1 MWRRISFL
9 FQMYLNRVQTY
20 DILLFSSGWRGGGG
34 GGGLDHQKEV
44 IQSDMVAS
52 FTSHMHTLIMF
63 RLGMFNTYTCLSHV
77 STIELIK
84 VEIA

>member
-9 FQMYLNRVQTY
+9 FQMYLKRVQTY
-20 DILLFSSGWRGGGG
+20 DILLFSSGW

-52 FTSHMHTLIMF
+52 FTSHMHTLIML
-63 RLGMFNTYTCLSHV
+63 RQGMFNTYTCLSHV

>member
-1 MWRRISFL
+1 M
-9 FQMYLNRVQTY
+9 
-20 DILLFSSGWRGGGG
+20 
-34 GGGLDHQKEV
+34 GLDHQKEV

-52 FTSHMHTLIMF
+52 FTSHMHTLIML